1 MNERNEPLTNIANMA
16 EKKADAPAAGMLW
29 GGRFTGAI
37 DPLMHKYNASIRYDK
52 ALYKEDILGSIA
64 FARANCKAGILS
76 GDEFQAIERGL
87 LQVMEEWKQGTFA
100 IMPNDEDIH
109 TANERRLGEVIGKDI
124 AGKLHTGRSRN
135 EQVVCDMRMWLRD
148 RIREIDS
155 QLVAFLKVIV
165 ARAESEI
172 DYIMPGYT
180 HLQRAQPVRWS
191 QWLMSYAAAFK
202 QDLERLRQVFERVNL
217 CPLGCGALAGNVF
230 GIDRNMMAEELGFG
244 GITLNSMNTSAERD
258 FLLDFL
264 VWHSIFAN
272 HVSRWAEDLI
282 IYATSEFSFVR
293 LADAYSTGSSLMPNK
308 FNADSLELLRGKSGR
323 SFGQMAGLMM
333 TLKSLPSCYNKDLQE
348 GWEPMLDSVQTVSDS
363 LGIANGVL
371 ATLKVRPERME
382 AALDKTMLATDVAEW
397 LVRKGVPFREAH
409 HISGRVVALSEKSEI
424 SMDKLTLQELQAI
437 DSRFTADI
445 AEAFEY
451 ESSVEAKS
459 SQGGTSRS
467 SVLEQIQVVKAM
479 LD

>member
-1 MNERNEPLTNIANMA
+1 MA

-37 DPLMHKYNASIRYDK
+37 DPLMHKYNASIGYDK

-64 FARANCKAGILS
+64 FARANSKAGIVS
-76 GDEFQAIERGL
+76 EDEFQAIERGL

-165 ARAESEI
+165 TRAESEI

-180 HLQRAQPVRWS
+180 HLQRAQPVRWA
-191 QWLMSYAAAFK
+191 QWLMSHAAAFK

-217 CPLGCGALAGNVF
+217 SPLGCGALAGNPF
-230 GIDRNMMAEELGFG
+230 RIDRNMIAEELGFS
-244 GITLNSMNTSAERD
+244 GITLNSMNTSADRD
-258 FLLDFL
+258 YVMEFL
-264 VWHSIFAN
+264 VWNSIFTN

-282 IYATSEFSFVR
+282 IYSTSEFSFVR
-293 LADAYSTGSSLMPNK
+293 LSDAYSTGSSLMPNK
-308 FNADSLELLRGKSGR
+308 FNGDSLELLRGKSGR
-323 SFGQMAGLMM
+323 AFGQMAGLMM
-333 TLKSLPSCYNKDLQE
+333 E

-363 LGIANGVL
+363 LGIANGVI

-397 LVRKGVPFREAH
+397 LVRKGCPFREAH
-409 HISGRVVALSEKSEI
+409 HISGRVVALSEKSEV
-424 SMDKLTLQELQAI
+424 SMDKLTLEQLQAI

-445 AEAFEY
+445 VEAFEY
-451 ESSVEAKS
+451 ETSVEAKS

-467 SVLEQIQVVKAM
+467 SVLEQIQVLRAM

>member
-1 MNERNEPLTNIANMA
+1 MA

-37 DPLMHKYNASIRYDK
+37 DPLMYKYNASIGYDK

-64 FARANCKAGILS
+64 FARANSKAGIIS
-76 GDEFQAIERGL
+76 EDEFQAIERGL
-87 LQVMEEWKQGTFA
+87 LQLMEEWKQGTFA
-100 IMPNDEDIH
+100 IMSNDEDIH

-165 ARAESEI
+165 ARAESDEI

-191 QWLMSYAAAFK
+191 QWLMSHAAAFK

-217 CPLGCGALAGNVF
+217 SPLGCGALAGNPF
-230 GIDRNMMAEELGFG
+230 RIDRDMIAKELGFS
-244 GITLNSMNTSAERD
+244 GITLNSMNTSADRD
-258 FLLDFL
+258 FIIEFL
-264 VWHSIFAN
+264 VWNSIFTN
-272 HVSRWAEDLI
+272 HISRWAEDLV
-282 IYATSEFSFVR
+282 IYSTSEFGFVR

-308 FNADSLELLRGKSGR
+308 HNADSLELLRGKSGR
-323 SFGQMAGLMM
+323 AFGQMAGLMM
-333 TLKSLPSCYNKDLQE
+333 TVKGLPSCYNKDLQE

-363 LGIANGVL
+363 LGIANGVI

-397 LVRKGVPFREAH
+397 LVRKGCPFREAH
-409 HISGRVVALSEKSEI
+409 HISGRVVALSENSET
-424 SMDKLTLQELQAI
+424 SMDKLTLEQLQAI

-451 ESSVEAKS
+451 DASVEAKS
-459 SQGGTSRS
+459 SKGGTSRS
-467 SVLEQIQVVKAM
+467 SVLEQIQVLRAM

>member
-1 MNERNEPLTNIANMA
+1 MA

-64 FARANCKAGILS
+64 FARANSKAGIIS
-76 GDEFQAIERGL
+76 QDEFQAIERGL

-155 QLVAFLKVIV
+155 QLVAFLKVV
-165 ARAESEI
+165 VTRAESDEI

-191 QWLMSYAAAFK
+191 QWLMSHAAAFK

-217 CPLGCGALAGNVF
+217 SPLGCGALAGNPF
-230 GIDRNMMAEELGFG
+230 RIDRDMIAEELGFS
-244 GITLNSMNTSAERD
+244 GITLNSMNTSADRD
-258 FLLDFL
+258 FLIDFL
-264 VWHSIFAN
+264 VWNSIFTN
-272 HVSRWAEDLI
+272 HISRWAEDLI
-282 IYATSEFSFVR
+282 IYSTSEFSFVR

-308 FNADSLELLRGKSGR
+308 FNGDSLELLRGKSGR
-323 SFGQMAGLMM
+323 AFGQMAGLMM
-333 TLKSLPSCYNKDLQE
+333 TLKGLPSCYNKDLQE

-363 LGIANGVL
+363 LGIANGVI
-371 ATLKVRPERME
+371 ATLKVRPERMA

-397 LVRKGVPFREAH
+397 LVRRGCPFREAH
-409 HISGRVVALSEKSEI
+409 HISGRVVALSEKLEI
-424 SMDKLTLQELQAI
+424 SMDKLTLEQLQAI
-437 DSRFTADI
+437 DPRFTADI
-445 AEAFEY
+445 VEAFEY
-451 ESSVEAKS
+451 ETSVEAKS
-459 SQGGTSRS
+459 SKGGTSRS
-467 SVLEQIQVVKAM
+467 SVLEQIQVLKAM

>member
-1 MNERNEPLTNIANMA
+1 MA

-29 GGRFTGAI
+29 GGRFTGPI
-37 DPLMHKYNASIRYDK
+37 DPLMHKYNASIQYDK

-64 FARANCKAGILS
+64 FARANSKAGIINE
-76 GDEFQAIERGL
+76 DEFQAIERGL
-87 LQVMEEWKQGTFA
+87 LQLMEEWKQGTFA

-155 QLVAFLKVIV
+155 QLVAFLKVIIT
-165 ARAESEI
+165 RAESDEI
-172 DYIMPGYT
+172 EYLMPGYT

-191 QWLMSYAAAFK
+191 QWLMSHAAAFK

-217 CPLGCGALAGNVF
+217 CPLGCGALAGNPF
-230 GIDRNMMAEELGFG
+230 GIDRNMMAEELGFS
-244 GITLNSMNTSAERD
+244 GITLNSMNTSADRD
-258 FLLDFL
+258 FLIDFL
-264 VWHSIFAN
+264 VWNSIFAN
-272 HVSRWAEDLI
+272 HISRWAEDLI
-282 IYATSEFSFVR
+282 IYSTSEFSFLR

-308 FNADSLELLRGKSGR
+308 FNGDSLELLRGKSGR
-323 SFGQMAGLMM
+323 VFGQMAGLMM
-333 TLKSLPSCYNKDLQE
+333 SLKGLPSCYNKDLQE

-363 LGIANGVL
+363 LGIANGVI
-371 ATLKVRPERME
+371 ATLTVRPERMR

-397 LVRKGVPFREAH
+397 LVRRGCPFREAH
-409 HISGRVVALSEKSEI
+409 HISGRVVAQSEQLQI
-424 SMDKLTLQELQAI
+424 SMDELTLEQLQAI

-445 AEAFEY
+445 VEAFEY
-451 ESSVEAKS
+451 ETSVEAKS
-459 SQGGTSRS
+459 SKGGTSRS
-467 SVLEQIQVVKAM
+467 SVLEQIQVLRAM

>member
-1 MNERNEPLTNIANMA
+1 MA

-37 DPLMHKYNASIRYDK
+37 DPLMHKYNASIHYDK

-64 FARANCKAGILS
+64 FARANSKAGIIS
-76 GDEFQAIERGL
+76 EDEFQAIERGL

-165 ARAESEI
+165 TRAESDEI

-191 QWLMSYAAAFK
+191 QWLMSHAAAFS

-217 CPLGCGALAGNVF
+217 SPLGCGALAGNPF
-230 GIDRNMMAEELGFG
+230 RIDRNIIAEELGFS
-244 GITLNSMNTSAERD
+244 GITLNSMNTSADRD
-258 FLLDFL
+258 FIIDFL
-264 VWHSIFAN
+264 VWNSIFTN

-282 IYATSEFSFVR
+282 IYSTSEFGFVR

-308 FNADSLELLRGKSGR
+308 FNGDSLELLRGKSGR
-323 SFGQMAGLMM
+323 AFGQMAGLMM
-333 TLKSLPSCYNKDLQE
+333 VSPHINISATCLGFKGDQERIENLQE

-363 LGIANGVL
+363 LGIANGVI

-397 LVRKGVPFREAH
+397 LVRKGCPFREAH
-409 HISGRVVALSEKSEI
+409 HISGRVVAQSEKLEV
-424 SMDKLTLQELQAI
+424 SMDKLTLEQLQAI

-451 ESSVEAKS
+451 ETSVEAKTS
-459 SQGGTSRS
+459 KGGTSRS
-467 SVLEQIQVVKAM
+467 SVLEQIQVLRAM

>member
-1 MNERNEPLTNIANMA
+1 MA

-37 DPLMHKYNASIRYDK
+37 DPLMYKYNASIRYDK

-64 FARANCKAGILS
+64 FARANSKAGIIS
-76 GDEFQAIERGL
+76 KDEFQAIERGL
-87 LQVMEEWKQGTFA
+87 LQVMEEWKQGTFT

-165 ARAESEI
+165 TRAESEI

-191 QWLMSYAAAFK
+191 QWLMSHAAAFK

-217 CPLGCGALAGNVF
+217 SPLGCGALAGNPF
-230 GIDRNMMAEELGFG
+230 QIDRNIIAEELGFS
-244 GITLNSMNTSAERD
+244 GITLNSMNTSADRD
-258 FLLDFL
+258 FLIDFL
-264 VWHSIFAN
+264 AWNSIFTN

-282 IYATSEFSFVR
+282 IYSTSEFSFVR
-293 LADAYSTGSSLMPNK
+293 LADAYCTGSSLMPNK
-308 FNADSLELLRGKSGR
+308 FNGDSLELLRGKSGR
-323 SFGQMAGLMM
+323 AFGQMAGLMM
-333 TLKSLPSCYNKDLQE
+333 E

-363 LGIANGVL
+363 LGIANGVI

-397 LVRKGVPFREAH
+397 LVRKGCPFREAH
-409 HISGRVVALSEKSEI
+409 HISGRVVAQSEKLQV
-424 SMDKLTLQELQAI
+424 SMDKLTLEQLQAI

-451 ESSVEAKS
+451 ETSVEAKTS
-459 SQGGTSRS
+459 KGGTSRS
-467 SVLEQIQVVKAM
+467 SVLEQIQVLRAM

>member
-1 MNERNEPLTNIANMA
+1 MA

-37 DPLMHKYNASIRYDK
+37 DPLMHKYNASIRYDQ

-64 FARANCKAGILS
+64 FARANSKAGIIS
-76 GDEFQAIERGL
+76 EDEFQAIERGL

-165 ARAESEI
+165 TRAESDEI

-191 QWLMSYAAAFK
+191 QWLMSHAAAFK

-217 CPLGCGALAGNVF
+217 SPLGCGALAGNPF
-230 GIDRNMMAEELGFG
+230 GIDRNMIAEELGFS
-244 GITLNSMNTSAERD
+244 GITLNSMNTSADRD
-258 FLLDFL
+258 FLIDFL
-264 VWHSIFAN
+264 VWNSIFTN

-282 IYATSEFSFVR
+282 IYSTSEFSFVR

-308 FNADSLELLRGKSGR
+308 FNGDSLELLRGKSGR
-323 SFGQMAGLMM
+323 AFGQMAGLMM
-333 TLKSLPSCYNKDLQE
+333 TTKGLPSCYNKDLQE

-363 LGIANGVL
+363 LGIANGVI

-397 LVRKGVPFREAH
+397 LVRKGCPFREAH
-409 HISGRVVALSEKSEI
+409 HISGRVVALSEKLEV
-424 SMDKLTLQELQAI
+424 SMDKLTLEQLQAI

-451 ESSVEAKS
+451 ETSVEAKTS
-459 SQGGTSRS
+459 KGGTSRS
-467 SVLEQIQVVKAM
+467 SVLEQIQVLRAM

>member
-1 MNERNEPLTNIANMA
+1 MA
-16 EKKADAPAAGMLW
+16 EKKSDAPAAGMLW

-37 DPLMHKYNASIRYDK
+37 DPLMNKYNASIRYDK

-64 FARANCKAGILS
+64 FARANSKAGIITK
-76 GDEFQAIERGL
+76 DEFHAIERGL

-100 IMPNDEDIH
+100 VQPNDEDIH

-135 EQVVCDMRMWLRD
+135 EQVACDMRMWLRD

-165 ARAESEI
+165 TRAGSDEI

-191 QWLMSYAAAFK
+191 QWLMSHASSFK
-202 QDLERLRQVFERVNL
+202 QDLERLRQVYERVNL
-217 CPLGCGALAGNVF
+217 SPLGCGALAGNPF
-230 GIDRNMMAEELGFG
+230 GIDRNAMAEELGFS
-244 GITLNSMNTSAERD
+244 GITLNSMNTSADRD
-258 FLLDFL
+258 YVVEFL
-264 VWHSIFAN
+264 VWNSIFTN

-282 IYATSEFSFVR
+282 IYSTSEFSFVR

-308 FNADSLELLRGKSGR
+308 FNGDSLELLRGKSGR
-323 SFGQMAGLMM
+323 AFGQMAGLMM
-333 TLKSLPSCYNKDLQE
+333 TVKSLPYCYNKDLQE
-348 GWEPMLDSVQTVSDS
+348 AWEPMLDSVQTVSDS
-363 LGIANGVL
+363 LGIANGVIS
-371 ATLKVRPERME
+371 TLKVRPERMR

-397 LVRKGVPFREAH
+397 LVRKGCPFREAH
-409 HISGRVVALSEKSEI
+409 HIAGRVVALSENQEI
-424 SMDKLTLQELQAI
+424 SMDKLSLEQLQAI

-445 AEAFEY
+445 VEAFEY
-451 ESSVEAKS
+451 ESSVEAKAAK
-459 SQGGTSRS
+459 GGTSRS
-467 SVLEQIQVVKAM
+467 SVLEQIQELKAL

>member
-1 MNERNEPLTNIANMA
+1 MA
-16 EKKADAPAAGMLW
+16 EKKAEAPAAGMLW

-37 DPLMHKYNASIRYDK
+37 DPLMHKYNASIGYDK

-64 FARANCKAGILS
+64 FARANSKAGIIS
-76 GDEFQAIERGL
+76 EAEFQEIERGL

-109 TANERRLGEVIGKDI
+109 TANERRLGEVIGKDT

-155 QLVAFLKVIV
+155 QLVAFLKVIIT
-165 ARAESEI
+165 RAESDEI
-172 DYIMPGYT
+172 NYIMPGYT

-217 CPLGCGALAGNVF
+217 SPLGCGALAGNPF
-230 GIDRNMMAEELGFG
+230 GIDRNAIAEELGFG
-244 GITLNSMNTSAERD
+244 GITLNSMNTSADRD
-258 FLLDFL
+258 FIIEFL
-264 VWHSIFAN
+264 VWNSVLTN
-272 HVSRWAEDLI
+272 HISRWAEDLI

-308 FNADSLELLRGKSGR
+308 HNADSLELLRGKSGR
-323 SFGQMAGLMM
+323 AFGQMAGLMM
-333 TLKSLPSCYNKDLQE
+333 SVKGLPSCYNKDLQE

-363 LGIANGVL
+363 LGIANGVI

-397 LVRKGVPFREAH
+397 LVRKGCPFREAH
-409 HISGRVVALSEKSEI
+409 HISGRVVAESEKREI
-424 SMDKLTLQELQAI
+424 SMDKLTLEELQAI
-437 DSRFTADI
+437 DPRFTADI
-445 AEAFEY
+445 VEAFEY
-451 ESSVEAKS
+451 ETSVEAKS

-467 SVLEQIQVVKAM
+467 SVLEQIQAVRAM

>member
-1 MNERNEPLTNIANMA
+1 MA

-37 DPLMHKYNASIRYDK
+37 DPLMHKYNASINYDK

-64 FARANCKAGILS
+64 FARANSKAGIIS
-76 GDEFQAIERGL
+76 EDEFQAIERGL
-87 LQVMEEWKQGTFA
+87 LQVMEEWKQGTFV

-148 RIREIDS
+148 RIREIDG

-191 QWLMSYAAAFK
+191 SWLMAHAAAFK
-202 QDLERLRQVFERVNL
+202 QDLERLRQVFDRVNL
-217 CPLGCGALAGNVF
+217 SPLGCGALAGNPF
-230 GIDRNMMAEELGFG
+230 GIDRDSIAEELGFG
-244 GITLNSMNTSAERD
+244 GITLNSMNTSADRD
-258 FLLDFL
+258 FIMEFL
-264 VWHSIFAN
+264 VWNSIFFS
-272 HVSRWAEDLI
+272 HISRWAEDLI
-282 IYATSEFSFVR
+282 IYGSIEFSFVQ
-293 LADAYSTGSSLMPNK
+293 LADSYSTGSSLMPHKKNS
-308 FNADSLELLRGKSGR
+308 DSLELLRGKSGR
-323 SFGQMAGLMM
+323 AFGQMAGLMM
-333 TLKSLPSCYNKDLQE
+333 TVKSLPYCYNKDLQE

-363 LGIANGVL
+363 LGIANGVI
-371 ATLKVRPERME
+371 ATLTVRPERMK

-397 LVRKGVPFREAH
+397 LVRRGCPFREAH
-409 HISGRVVALSEKSEI
+409 HIAGRVVAQSENMEI
-424 SMDKLTLQELQAI
+424 SMDELTLEQLQAI

-445 AEAFEY
+445 VEAFEY
-451 ESSVEAKS
+451 ETSVEARSAK
-459 SQGGTSRS
+459 GGTSRS
-467 SVLEQIQVVKAM
+467 SVLEQIQILRAM
-479 LD
+479 FD

>member
-1 MNERNEPLTNIANMA
+1 MA
-16 EKKADAPAAGMLW
+16 EKKADAPTAGMLW

-37 DPLMHKYNASIRYDK
+37 DPLMYKYNASIRYDK

-64 FARANCKAGILS
+64 FARANSKVGIIS
-76 GDEFQAIERGL
+76 EDEFQAIERGL

-155 QLVAFLKVIV
+155 QLVAFLNVV
-165 ARAESEI
+165 VTRAESEI
-172 DYIMPGYT
+172 DYLMPGYT
-180 HLQRAQPVRWS
+180 HLQRAQPIRWS

-217 CPLGCGALAGNVF
+217 SPLGCGALAGNPF
-230 GIDRNMMAEELGFG
+230 RIDRNIIAEELGFS
-244 GITLNSMNTSAERD
+244 GITLNSMNTTADRD

-264 VWHSIFAN
+264 VWNSMFTN

-282 IYATSEFSFVR
+282 IYSTSEFGFVR
-293 LADAYSTGSSLMPNK
+293 LADAYCTGSSLMPNK
-308 FNADSLELLRGKSGR
+308 FNGDSLELLRGKSGR
-323 SFGQMAGLMM
+323 SFGQMAG
-333 TLKSLPSCYNKDLQE
+333 LPSCYNKDLQE

-363 LGIANGVL
+363 LGIANGVI

-397 LVRKGVPFREAH
+397 LVKKKGCPFREAH
-409 HISGRVVALSEKSEI
+409 HISGRVVAQSEKLEV
-424 SMDKLTLQELQAI
+424 SMDKLTLEQLQAI

-451 ESSVEAKS
+451 EASVEAKA

-467 SVLEQIQVVKAM
+467 SVLEQIQILRAT

>member
-1 MNERNEPLTNIANMA
+1 MA
-16 EKKADAPAAGMLW
+16 EKTADAPAAGMLW

-64 FARANCKAGILS
+64 FARANSKAGIIS
-76 GDEFQAIERGL
+76 EDEFQAIERGL

-109 TANERRLGEVIGKDI
+109 TANERRLGEVIGKDT

-148 RIREIDS
+148 RIREIDG
-155 QLVAFLKVIV
+155 QLVAFLKVL
-165 ARAESEI
+165 ATRAESEI
-172 DYIMPGYT
+172 NYIMPGYT
-180 HLQRAQPVRWS
+180 HLQRAQPVRWG

-217 CPLGCGALAGNVF
+217 SPLGCGALAGNPF
-230 GIDRNMMAEELGFG
+230 RIDRNMIAEELGFS
-244 GITLNSMNTSAERD
+244 GITLNSMNTSADRD
-258 FLLDFL
+258 FIIDFL
-264 VWHSIFAN
+264 VWNSIFTN
-272 HVSRWAEDLI
+272 HISRWAEDLI
-282 IYATSEFSFVR
+282 IYSTSEFSFVR

-308 FNADSLELLRGKSGR
+308 FNGDSLELLRGKSGR
-323 SFGQMAGLMM
+323 AFGQMAGLMM
-333 TLKSLPSCYNKDLQE
+333 TVKGLPSCYNKDLQE

-363 LGIANGVL
+363 LGIANGVI

-409 HISGRVVALSEKSEI
+409 HISGRVVALSEKQEI
-424 SMDKLTLQELQAI
+424 SMDKLTLEQLQAI

-445 AEAFEY
+445 VEAFEY
-451 ESSVEAKS
+451 ETSVEAKS
-459 SQGGTSRS
+459 SKGGTSRS
-467 SVLEQIQVVKAM
+467 SVLEQIQVLRAM

>member
-1 MNERNEPLTNIANMA
+1 
-16 EKKADAPAAGMLW
+16 
-29 GGRFTGAI
+29 
-37 DPLMHKYNASIRYDK
+37 
-52 ALYKEDILGSIA
+52 
-64 FARANCKAGILS
+64 
-76 GDEFQAIERGL
+76 
-87 LQVMEEWKQGTFA
+87 
-100 IMPNDEDIH
+100 
-109 TANERRLGEVIGKDI
+109 
-124 AGKLHTGRSRN
+124 
-135 EQVVCDMRMWLRD
+135 MWLRD

-165 ARAESEI
+165 TRAESEI

-180 HLQRAQPVRWS
+180 HLQRAQPVRFS
-191 QWLMSYAAAFK
+191 QWMMSHAAAFK

-217 CPLGCGALAGNVF
+217 SPLGCGALAGNPF
-230 GIDRNMMAEELGFG
+230 GIDRNMIAEELGFS
-244 GITLNSMNTSAERD
+244 GITLNSMNTSADRD
-258 FLLDFL
+258 FLIDFL
-264 VWHSIFAN
+264 VWNSIFTN
-272 HVSRWAEDLI
+272 HISRWAEDLI
-282 IYATSEFSFVR
+282 IYSTSEFSFVR

-323 SFGQMAGLMM
+323 AFGQMAGLMM
-333 TLKSLPSCYNKDLQE
+333 TVKGLPSCYNKDLQE

-363 LGIANGVL
+363 LGIANGVI

-397 LVRKGVPFREAH
+397 LVRKGCPFRDAH
-409 HISGRVVALSEKSEI
+409 HISGRVVALSEKLEVP
-424 SMDKLTLQELQAI
+424 MDKLTLEQLQAI

-451 ESSVEAKS
+451 ETSVEAKS

-467 SVLEQIQVVKAM
+467 SVLEQIQVLRAM